1 MNYNPINSIK
11 FKVRV
16 YTDKT
21 IIPFLPSTPQWYPE
35 DERWVCQ
42 FREPLSRSVP
52 EEHPSPVDDGALRPE
67 VLWIQ
72 IRDSGTLAIY
82 CQVVHFDSEGP
93 QFFFDNLLICEVV
106 FLVVKDSI
114 LLPAKPVYKLYI
126 GTCFLIQTQMLLNLN
141 CFYLTKWDLKF
152 FFIQQTKIIIL
163 GKKHNYH

>member
-1 MNYNPINSIK
+1 MLNDIQWKRNCWTFISFNWLAPLWTTIPLIQSSSK
-11 FKVRV
+11 FRV

-35 DERWVCQ
+35 DERWVCR
-42 FREPLSRSVP
+42 FRKPLSRSVP

-106 FLVVKDSI
+106 FLVVKDSV

-126 GTCFLIQTQMLLNLN
+126 GTCFVW
-141 CFYLTKWDLKF
+141 F
-152 FFIQQTKIIIL
+152 
-163 GKKHNYH
+163 KHKCC